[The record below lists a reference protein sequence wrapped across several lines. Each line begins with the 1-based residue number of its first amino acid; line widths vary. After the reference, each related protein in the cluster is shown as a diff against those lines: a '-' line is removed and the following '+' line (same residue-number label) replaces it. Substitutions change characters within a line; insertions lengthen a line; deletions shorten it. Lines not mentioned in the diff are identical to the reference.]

1 MLSNRLAQT
10 QVWAGISAM
19 PVPTLLYYGSANEED
34 NVLDNRQALNTF
46 LAGIERRAF
55 RMAELAT
62 SNPDAALDIVQDAML
77 ALVKKYAHKGEDAW
91 GPLFH
96 RILQSKIRDWYR
108 RNTVRNRIFS
118 WFTHNDEDDSD
129 PVQQAADVNSPQPD
143 HNLHNDLSA
152 EATMQALKL
161 LPLRQ
166 QQAFMLRSWE
176 GYSVEQTAQAMG
188 CSAGSVKTHYSRA
201 VHTLREQLEAYQS

>member
-1 MLSNRLAQT
+1 MLPAL
-10 QVWAGISAM
+10 M
-19 PVPTLLYYGSANEED
+19 YYGSANEEE
-34 NVLDNRQALNTF
+34 NVLENRQALNTF

-62 SNPDAALDIVQDAML
+62 SNSDAALDIVQDAML
-77 ALVKKYAHKGEDAW
+77 ALVKKYADKNEASW

-118 WFTHNDEDDSD
+118 WLARNHDDDDGSD
-129 PVQQAADVNSPQPD
+129 PVQQAADVNGLQPD
-143 HNLHNDLSA
+143 HKLHNDLSA
-152 EATMQALKL
+152 DATMQALKL

-166 QQAFMLRSWE
+166 QQAFMLRNWE
-176 GYSVEQTAQAMG
+176 GYSVELTAQTMG

-201 VHTLREQLEAYQS
+201 IHTLREQLEAYQS